1 MLYHYKRPGDWLW
14 TQWETSSLQED
25 AHSGRLHPDWRFRI
39 DGDSQ
44 DYSLADLIKKE
55 RANQPANTPD
65 AAEAEFLAPDG
76 TWGVISVILS
86 VAYISIL
93 LFGTGGMS
101 YRALELCFWAWRSDG
116 WAGGFVRLKRP
127 ERGSAIIHLR
137 YDPRMWQVA
146 DFV

>member
-1 MLYHYKRPGDWLW
+1 VLYHYKRPGDWLW

-44 DYSLADLIKKE
+44 DYSLADLVKKE

-65 AAEAEFLAPDG
+65 AAEAKFLAPDG

-93 LFGTGGMS
+93 LFGTGWNELSGLRVMLLGMALGWMGWGIRKIKVA
-101 YRALELCFWAWRSDG
+101 RAW
-116 WAGGFVRLKRP
+116 KRDHSP
-127 ERGSAIIHLR
+127 KI
-137 YDPRMWQVA
+137 
-146 DFV
+146 